1 MEAQD
6 QKALVDAINIEVGKK
21 LDAAKSAS
29 QDEITLLKSE
39 LEAVKAAKDELKN
52 EVNGEIV
59 KLKAANEAAS
69 EKKESYKSLADLF
82 VDSYK
87 AIVKENG
94 AEKMKKKGFSAQI
107 NVKAAGTMT
116 TANIDAVGTNSI
128 PYQLASFSAGLVA
141 THRRR
146 PFIIDLTNF
155 GRTDKMYVQWAEMAN
170 NDPNTAGMTAEGAA
184 KTQEDFDV
192 NEKSAKVEKVT
203 AYTKVSLEMLDDVAF
218 MEAEIRNNL
227 IELIALKADAQVL
240 GGNGSTPNLNGIT
253 TQATTYAAGSFA
265 GTFGTSANN
274 FDVLRTAI
282 NQVEAAN
289 YLPSAIVL
297 HPTDATFMEL
307 TKDTTDGYVAPSLFL
322 VSNGVTT
329 FAGIPVIKNTGVTAG
344 TFLLGDFNQVN
355 VRMRQDATISM
366 GNENDDFTKNLIT
379 ILAEM
384 RLVCYIPS
392 NRVLSLVTGSF
403 STAKAALNA

>member
-29 QDEITLLKSE
+29 QDEITSLKSE
-39 LEAVKAAKDELKN
+39 LEAVKAAKDELKS

-69 EKKESYKSLADLF
+69 IKS
-82 VDSYK
+82 DSYK
-87 AIVKENG
+87 TLADQFVDGYKAIIKENG

-170 NDPNTAGMTAEGAA
+170 NDPGTAGMTAEGAA

-253 TQATTYAAGSFA
+253 TQSTTYAAGSFA

-289 YLPSAIVL
+289 FLPSAIVL

-329 FAGIPVIKNTGVTAG
+329 FAGIPVIKNTGITAG

>member
-1 MEAQD
+1 MEKQEQD
-6 QKALVDAINIEVGKK
+6 ALLSAINIEVGKK
-21 LDAAKSAS
+21 LDAAKAVS
-29 QDEITLLKSE
+29 QDEITSLKSE
-39 LEAVKAAKDELKN
+39 LEAVKAAKDELKS

-59 KLKAANEAAS
+59 KLKAANEAAFI
-69 EKKESYKSLADLF
+69 KA
-82 VDSYK
+82 DSYK
-87 AIVKENG
+87 TLADQFVDGYKAIIKENG

-155 GRTDKMYVQWAEMAN
+155 GRTDKIYVQWAEMAN
-170 NDPNTAGMTAEGAA
+170 NDPGTAGMTSEGAA

-265 GTFGTSANN
+265 GTFGTAANN

-282 NQVEAAN
+282 NQVEASN
-289 YLPSAIVL
+289 FLPSAIVL

-307 TKDTTDGYVAPSLFL
+307 TKDTTNGYVAPSLFL

-403 STAKAALNA
+403 STAKVALNA

>member
-1 MEAQD
+1 MEANE
-6 QKALVDAINIEVGKK
+6 KALVDAINAEVGKK
-21 LDAAKSAS
+21 LDAAKAAS
-29 QDEITLLKSE
+29 QNEIETLKSE
-39 LEAVKAAKDELKN
+39 LEAVKAAKEELKS

-59 KLKAANEAAS
+59 KLKAANEAAAVKQS
-69 EKKESYKSLADLF
+69 SYKSIADMF

-94 AEKMKKKGFSAQI
+94 DKMKKKGFSASME
-107 NVKAAGTMT
+107 VKAAATMT
-116 TANIDAVGTNSI
+116 TANIDAVGTSSI
-128 PYQLASFSAGLVA
+128 PYQLADFSTGLVR
-141 THRRR
+141 TNRRR
-146 PFIIDLTNF
+146 PFIIDLCNF

-170 NDPNTAGMTAEGAA
+170 NDPGTAGMTAEGAA

-203 AYTKVSLEMLDDVAF
+203 AYTKVSMEMLDDVAF

-227 IELIALKADAQVL
+227 VELIALKADAGVL
-240 GGNGSTPNLNGIT
+240 NGDGSTPNLNGIY

-282 NQVEAAN
+282 NQVNVAN
-289 YLPSAIVL
+289 YIPTAIVL

-307 TKDTTDGYVAPSLFL
+307 TKDADNGYVAPSLF
-322 VSNGVTT
+322 VVNNGVTT
-329 FAGIPVIKNTGVTAG
+329 FAGIPVIKNTGMTAG
-344 TFLLGDFNQVN
+344 TFLLGDFNQAN
-355 VRMRQDATISM
+355 VRMRQDATLSM
-366 GNENDDFTKNLIT
+366 GHDGDDFTKNLIT

-384 RLVCYIPS
+384 RLVSYIPS
-392 NRVLSLVTGSF
+392 NRTTAFVKGSF
-403 STAKAALNA
+403 STAKTALNA

>member
-69 EKKESYKSLADLF
+69 IKS
-82 VDSYK
+82 DSYK
-87 AIVKENG
+87 TLADQFVDGYKAIIKENG

-128 PYQLASFSAGLVA
+128 PYQLASFSDGLVA

-170 NDPNTAGMTAEGAA
+170 NDPGTAGMTAEGAA

-253 TQATTYAAGSFA
+253 TQSTTYAAGSFA
-265 GTFGTSANN
+265 GTFGTAANN

>member
-1 MEAQD
+1 MEKQEQD
-6 QKALVDAINIEVGKK
+6 ALLSAINLEVGKK

-29 QDEITLLKSE
+29 QDEITSLKSE
-39 LEAVKAAKDELKN
+39 LEAVKAAKDELKS

-59 KLKAANEAAS
+59 KLKAANEAAFI
-69 EKKESYKSLADLF
+69 KA
-82 VDSYK
+82 DSYK
-87 AIVKENG
+87 TLADQFVDGYKAIIKENG
-94 AEKMKKKGFSAQI
+94 ADKMKKKGFSAQI

-170 NDPNTAGMTAEGAA
+170 NDPGTAGMTSEGAA

-240 GGNGSTPNLNGIT
+240 GGNGTTPNLNGIT

-265 GTFGTSANN
+265 GTFGTAANN

-307 TKDTTDGYVAPSLFL
+307 TKDTTNGYVAPSLFL

>member
-1 MEAQD
+1 MEKQEQD
-6 QKALVDAINIEVGKK
+6 ALLSAINLEVGKK
-21 LDAAKSAS
+21 LDAAKAAS
-29 QDEITLLKSE
+29 QDELTTLKSE
-39 LEAVKAAKDELKN
+39 LEAVKAAKDELKS

-59 KLKAANEAAS
+59 KLKAANEAAFI
-69 EKKESYKSLADLF
+69 KA
-82 VDSYK
+82 DSYK
-87 AIVKENG
+87 TLADQFVDGYKAIIKENG

-170 NDPNTAGMTAEGAA
+170 NDPGTAGMTSEGAA

-240 GGNGSTPNLNGIT
+240 GGNGTTPNLNGIT

-265 GTFGTSANN
+265 GTFGTAANN

-307 TKDTTDGYVAPSLFL
+307 TKDTTNGYVAPSLFL

>member
-6 QKALVDAINIEVGKK
+6 QKALIDAINAEVGKK
-21 LDAAKSAS
+21 LDAVKAESLNEVAS
-29 QDEITLLKSE
+29 LKAE
-39 LEAVKAAKDELKN
+39 LEAVKAAKEELKS
-52 EVNGEIV
+52 EVNDEIV
-59 KLKAANEAAS
+59 KLKAANEVAS
-69 EKKESYKSLADLF
+69 EKTQSYKSLADLF

-87 AIVKENG
+87 SLLKENG
-94 AEKMKKKGFSAQI
+94 KDKMKKKGFSASME
-107 NVKAAGTMT
+107 VKAAGTMT
-116 TANIDAVGTNSI
+116 TANIDAVGTSSI
-128 PYQLASFSAGLVA
+128 PYQLASFSTGLV
-141 THRRR
+141 TTKRRR

-170 NDPNTAGMTAEGAA
+170 NDPGTAGMTAEGAA

-203 AYTKVSLEMLDDVAF
+203 AYTKVSMEMLDDVAF

-227 IELIALKADAQVL
+227 IELIALKADAGVL
-240 GGNGSTPNLNGIT
+240 GGNGTTPNLNGII

-265 GTFGTSANN
+265 GTFGTAANN

-307 TKDTTDGYVAPSLFL
+307 TKATDNGYVAPSLF
-322 VSNGVTT
+322 VVNNGVTT
-329 FAGIPVIKNTGVTAG
+329 FAGIPVIKNTGITAG
-344 TFLLGDFNQVN
+344 TFLLGDFSQVN

-366 GNENDDFTKNLIT
+366 GHENDDFTKNLIT

-384 RLVCYIPS
+384 RLVCYVPS

-403 STAKAALNA
+403 ATAKTALNA

>member
-1 MEAQD
+1 MEKQEQD
-6 QKALVDAINIEVGKK
+6 ALLSAINIEVGKK

-29 QDEITLLKSE
+29 QDEITSLKSE
-39 LEAVKAAKDELKN
+39 LEAVKAAKDELKS

-59 KLKAANEAAS
+59 KLKAANEAAFI
-69 EKKESYKSLADLF
+69 KA
-82 VDSYK
+82 DSYK
-87 AIVKENG
+87 TLADQFVDGYKAIIKENG

-170 NDPNTAGMTAEGAA
+170 NDPGTAGMTAEGAA

-265 GTFGTSANN
+265 GTFGTAANN

-289 YLPSAIVL
+289 FLPSAIVL

-307 TKDTTDGYVAPSLFL
+307 TKDTTNGYVAPSLFL

-403 STAKAALNA
+403 STAKVALNA

>member
-1 MEAQD
+1 MEKQEQD
-6 QKALVDAINIEVGKK
+6 ALLSAINIEVGKK

-29 QDEITLLKSE
+29 NDEITSLKSE
-39 LEAVKAAKDELKN
+39 LEAVKAAKDELKS

-59 KLKAANEAAS
+59 KLKAANEAAFI
-69 EKKESYKSLADLF
+69 KA
-82 VDSYK
+82 DSYK
-87 AIVKENG
+87 TLADQFVDGYKAIIKENG
-94 AEKMKKKGFSAQI
+94 ADKMKKKGFSAQI

-170 NDPNTAGMTAEGAA
+170 NDPGTAGMTSEGAA

-265 GTFGTSANN
+265 GTFGTAANN

-307 TKDTTDGYVAPSLFL
+307 TKDTTNGYVAPSLFL

-344 TFLLGDFNQVN
+344 NFLLGDFNQVN

-403 STAKAALNA
+403 ATAKAALND

>member
-1 MEAQD
+1 MEANE
-6 QKALVDAINIEVGKK
+6 KALVDAINAEVGKK
-21 LDAAKSAS
+21 LDAVKQAS
-29 QDEITLLKSE
+29 QDEITSLKSE
-39 LEAVKAAKDELKN
+39 LEAVKAAKEELKN

-69 EKKESYKSLADLF
+69 VKAESYKSLADLF

-87 AIVKENG
+87 EMLKENG
-94 AEKMKKKGFSAQI
+94 KDKMKKKGFSASME
-107 NVKAAGTMT
+107 VKAAGTMT
-116 TANIDAVGTNSI
+116 TANIDAVGTSSI
-128 PYQLASFSAGLVA
+128 PYELASFSTGLVR
-141 THRRR
+141 TQRRR

-170 NDPNTAGMTAEGAA
+170 NDPGTAGMTSEGSA

-203 AYTKVSLEMLDDVAF
+203 AYTKVSMEMLDDVAF

-227 IELIALKADAQVL
+227 IELIALKADAGVL
-240 GGNGSTPNLNGIT
+240 SGNGSTPNLNGII

-297 HPTDATFMEL
+297 NPTDATFMEL
-307 TKDTTDGYVAPSLFL
+307 TKATTNEYVAPSLF
-322 VSNGVTT
+322 VVNNGITT

-366 GNENDDFTKNLIT
+366 GHDADDFTKNLIT

-392 NRVLSLVTGSF
+392 NRTAALVTGSF
-403 STAKAALNA
+403 STAKTALNA

>member
-1 MEAQD
+1 MEKQEQD
-6 QKALVDAINIEVGKK
+6 ALLSAINLEVGKK

-29 QDEITLLKSE
+29 NDEITSLKSE
-39 LEAVKAAKDELKN
+39 LEAVKAAKDELKS

-59 KLKAANEAAS
+59 KLKAANEAAFI
-69 EKKESYKSLADLF
+69 KA
-82 VDSYK
+82 DSYK
-87 AIVKENG
+87 TLADQFVDGYKAIIKENG
-94 AEKMKKKGFSAQI
+94 ADKMKKKGFSAQI

-170 NDPNTAGMTAEGAA
+170 NDPGTAGMTSEGAA

-265 GTFGTSANN
+265 GTFGTAANN

-307 TKDTTDGYVAPSLFL
+307 TKDTTNGYVAPSLFL

>member
-29 QDEITLLKSE
+29 NDEITSLKSE
-39 LEAVKAAKDELKN
+39 LEAVKAAKDELKS

-59 KLKAANEAAS
+59 KLKAANEAAFI
-69 EKKESYKSLADLF
+69 KA
-82 VDSYK
+82 DSYK
-87 AIVKENG
+87 TLADQFVDGYKAIIKENG

-170 NDPNTAGMTAEGAA
+170 NDPGTAGMTSEGGA

-240 GGNGSTPNLNGIT
+240 GGNGTTPNLNGIT
-253 TQATTYAAGSFA
+253 TQSTTYAAGSFA
-265 GTFGTSANN
+265 GTFGTAANN

-307 TKDTTDGYVAPSLFL
+307 TKDTTNGYVAPSLFL

>member
-69 EKKESYKSLADLF
+69 IKS
-82 VDSYK
+82 DSYK
-87 AIVKENG
+87 TLADQFVDGYKAIIKENG

-128 PYQLASFSAGLVA
+128 PYQLASFSDGLVA

-170 NDPNTAGMTAEGAA
+170 NDPGTAGMTAEGAA

-253 TQATTYAAGSFA
+253 TQSTTYAAGSFA
-265 GTFGTSANN
+265 GTFGTAANN

-307 TKDTTDGYVAPSLFL
+307 TKDTTNGYVAPSLFL

-344 TFLLGDFNQVN
+344 TFLFGDFNQVN

>member
-1 MEAQD
+1 MEKQEQD
-6 QKALVDAINIEVGKK
+6 ALLSAINIEVGKK

-29 QDEITLLKSE
+29 QDEITSLKSE
-39 LEAVKAAKDELKN
+39 LEAVKAAKDELKS

-59 KLKAANEAAS
+59 KLKAANEAAFI
-69 EKKESYKSLADLF
+69 KA
-82 VDSYK
+82 DSYK
-87 AIVKENG
+87 TLADQFVDGYKAIIKENG

-170 NDPNTAGMTAEGAA
+170 NDPGTAGMTAEGAA

-240 GGNGSTPNLNGIT
+240 GGNGTTPNLNGIT

-265 GTFGTSANN
+265 GTFGTAANN

-307 TKDTTDGYVAPSLFL
+307 TKDTTNGYVAPSLFL

>member
-1 MEAQD
+1 MEKQEQD
-6 QKALVDAINIEVGKK
+6 ALLSAINLEVGKK

-29 QDEITLLKSE
+29 QDEITSLKSE
-39 LEAVKAAKDELKN
+39 LEAVKAAKDELKS

-59 KLKAANEAAS
+59 KLKAANEAAFI
-69 EKKESYKSLADLF
+69 KA
-82 VDSYK
+82 DSYK
-87 AIVKENG
+87 TLADQFVDGYKAIIKENG

-170 NDPNTAGMTAEGAA
+170 NDPGTAGMTAEGAA

-240 GGNGSTPNLNGIT
+240 GGNGTTPNLNGIT

-265 GTFGTSANN
+265 GTFGTAANN

-307 TKDTTDGYVAPSLFL
+307 TKDTTNGYVAPSLFL